1 MNQFRI
7 RNVVLPAVLV
17 ASGTFSML
25 TLPFISG
32 QSTPAWLQA
41 PGLLGNQPSWVFE
54 RENRDAAIRYIG
66 GAIVVSVGA
75 GIATI
80 ELLRRLHPSNRL
92 SKSQKD
98 SLNLQIHK
106 LESAEH
112 FDPAQLSENVDFTIA
127 DWLAEKPV
135 DNKPVDSAELWNADQ
150 RTANLADPNL
160 ADLPDAESDHA
171 LSEHA
176 WWDTSLD
183 SSLDSTLSANPEIPE
198 EAEWIPQAADEPPL
212 ANTPL
217 PFVWEERDRLQN
229 WNRADFVI

>member
-25 TLPFISG
+25 TLPFISS
-32 QSTPAWLQA
+32 QSTPVWLQA
-41 PGLLGNQPSWVFE
+41 PGLLGQPSWVFE

-75 GIATI
+75 GIVTI

-92 SKSQKD
+92 SKAQKD

-106 LESAEH
+106 LESAEQ
-112 FDPAQLSENVDFTIA
+112 FDAAQLSENVDFTIA
-127 DWLAEKPV
+127 NWLAEKPIE
-135 DNKPVDSAELWNADQ
+135 NAELWDADLGA
-150 RTANLADPNL
+150 ANLVDPNL
-160 ADLPDAESDHA
+160 ADLPDPESDA
-171 LSEHA
+171 L
-176 WWDTSLD
+176 WDT
-183 SSLDSTLSANPEIPE
+183 SLDSTLSANPEIPE
-198 EAEWIPQAADEPPL
+198 EAEWIPQASDEIPL
-212 ANTPL
+212 ADTPL

-229 WNRADFVI
+229 WNKADFVI

>member
-25 TLPFISG
+25 TLPFISS
-32 QSTPAWLQA
+32 QSTPAWLQV
-41 PGLLGNQPSWVFE
+41 PGLLGQPSWVFE

-66 GAIVVSVGA
+66 GAIVASVGA

-106 LESAEH
+106 LESAEQ
-112 FDPAQLSENVDFTIA
+112 FDAAQLSENVDFTIA
-127 DWLAEKPV
+127 NWLAEKPMENAEPWEA
-135 DNKPVDSAELWNADQ
+135 DHSA
-150 RTANLADPNL
+150 ANWAETN
-160 ADLPDAESDHA
+160 LPDAEPDSA
-171 LSEHA
+171 L
-176 WWDTSLD
+176 WDT
-183 SSLDSTLSANPEIPE
+183 SLDSTLSANSEIPD
-198 EAEWIPQAADEPPL
+198 EAEWIPQASDETPL
-212 ANTPL
+212 ADTPL
-217 PFVWEERDRLQN
+217 PFVREERDRLQN
-229 WNRADFVI
+229 WNKADFVI

>member
-32 QSTPAWLQA
+32 QSTPVWLQA
-41 PGLLGNQPSWVFE
+41 PGLLGSQPSWVFE

-106 LESAEH
+106 LESAER
-112 FDPAQLSENVDFTIA
+112 FDPAQLSESVDSAIA
-127 DWLAEKPV
+127 SWLAEKP
-135 DNKPVDSAELWNADQ
+135 E
-150 RTANLADPNL
+150 ANLADPTL
-160 ADLPDAESDHA
+160 ADLPYAQPDNAQPDRNV
-171 LSEHA
+171 
-176 WWDTSLD
+176 WDTDLDLD
-183 SSLDSTLSANPEIPE
+183 SILSANPEILE
-198 EAEWIPQAADEPPL
+198 ETAWTPPTSDESSLAD
-212 ANTPL
+212 TPL
-217 PFVWEERDRLQN
+217 PFAWEERDRLQN
-229 WNRADFVI
+229 WNKADFVI

>member
-32 QSTPAWLQA
+32 QSTPWLQT
-41 PGLLGNQPSWVFE
+41 PGLLGQPSWVFE

-112 FDPAQLSENVDFTIA
+112 FDAAQLSESLDFTIA
-127 DWLAEKPV
+127 SWLAERP
-135 DNKPVDSAELWNADQ
+135 E
-150 RTANLADPNL
+150 ANLADPTL
-160 ADLPDAESDHA
+160 ADLPYAQPDNAQSDRNV
-171 LSEHA
+171 
-176 WWDTSLD
+176 WDTDLD
-183 SSLDSTLSANPEIPE
+183 LDSTLSANPEIPE
-198 EAEWIPQAADEPPL
+198 ETAWTPPTSDESSLAD
-212 ANTPL
+212 TPL
-217 PFVWEERDRLQN
+217 PFAWEERDRLQN
-229 WNRADFVI
+229 WNKADFVI